1 MAANTDGMVL
11 GSTVPHDPVPH
22 EPRARPRPPRDAVTV
37 LTVLL
42 VTLLILPSRYVF
54 GTLGA
59 AGTPAQIFGL
69 GVGLWWCM
77 HWFGR
82 AWPDSR
88 VRQPVRVAVVVLFAA
103 IFVSYLQAAL
113 RPIQSAEL
121 SAADLGLLSM
131 LSWLAMLLVAM
142 DGIPSRER
150 FDVLLRR
157 LAMLGG
163 LIAVLGILQFFTGA
177 TYTEYL
183 RLPGLTENGVLIS
196 VGEREGFLRPA
207 GTARHP
213 IEFAVVL
220 TMILPIALHY
230 AAVDRHRATLA
241 RWWPVVALA
250 VALPISVSRSAIV
263 GLVVSFAVLLPTWP
277 RAWRLVTYV
286 VGGLLL
292 LSMFVVLP
300 GFLGALLGLFTGIS
314 QDSSALSRTDS
325 YAFAWSYVMRAPL
338 FGRGIGTFLP
348 KYRILDNAYLGA
360 LIETGAFGLT
370 AMLALFAVGAVTAFR
385 LRRAAAAVG
394 TVSVGP
400 AIAGSIAAGAATFA
414 LFDALS
420 FPMAAGLLFLLVGVG
435 AAARR
440 LSARPQDLPAEPFLT
455 EGSPRHDRRRWRTRR
470 EGRA

>member
-1 MAANTDGMVL
+1 VL
-11 GSTVPHDPVPH
+11 S
-22 EPRARPRPPRDAVTV
+22 
-37 LTVLL
+37 VLL

-88 VRQPVRVAVVVLFAA
+88 VRQPVRVAVVILVAAMFA
-103 IFVSYLQAAL
+103 SYLQAAL
-113 RPIQSAEL
+113 RPIESAEL

-131 LSWLAMLLVAM
+131 LSWLAPLLVAM
-142 DGIPSRER
+142 DGIPSRDR
-150 FDVLLRR
+150 FDVLMRR
-157 LAMLGG
+157 LVLLGG
-163 LIAVLGILQFFTGA
+163 LIAALGILQFFTGA
-177 TYTEYL
+177 SYTEYL
-183 RLPGLTENGVLIS
+183 RLPGLTENGVLVS
-196 VGEREGFLRPA
+196 VGERGGFLRPA

-230 AAVDRHRATLA
+230 AAVDRHRARLA

-277 RAWRLVTYV
+277 PAWRRVTYAV
-286 VGGLLL
+286 ATMLIG
-292 LSMFVVLP
+292 SMFVLLP
-300 GFLGALLGLFTGIS
+300 GFLGALLGLLTGIS

-325 YAFAWSYVMRAPL
+325 YAFAWSYVLRAPL

-348 KYRILDNAYLGA
+348 RYRILDNAYLGT
-360 LIETGAFGLT
+360 LIEMGAFGL
-370 AMLALFAVGAVTAFR
+370 AAILVLFVVGATTAFR
-385 LRRAAAAVG
+385 LRRAATAVG

-400 AIAGSIAAGAATFA
+400 ALAGSIAAGAASFA
-414 LFDALS
+414 LFDAPS
-420 FPMAAGLLFLLVGVG
+420 FPMAAGLLFLLIGVG

-440 LSARPQDLPAEPFLT
+440 LWTRPEDVPAEPFLT
-455 EGSPRHDRRRWRTRR
+455 EALPPSRRGGRDRGRRR
-470 EGRA
+470 A